1 MATRTIHIVVDR
13 GGETQPL
20 EPLAASAR
28 FVPVTYVCPRTF
40 IEIAPRLQGG
50 CILIDVQ
57 QGHRLYA
64 RLRALGV
71 RIPTIVLVDPDE
83 IQVAVSVMKQGAFDV
98 FERPADER
106 ALRFAMDRALRDTGP
121 KDSMPENLDA
131 MGRVAKL
138 SNRER
143 QVLDALAA
151 GQASKAIAYELGIS
165 VRTIEVHRARMLQ
178 RLGVQNAAAAIRLAV
193 IAECGTI
200 APTSIPRRGLGG
212 LDSARVQSRQPAHV

>member
-1 MATRTIHIVVDR
+1 M
-13 GGETQPL
+13 
-20 EPLAASAR
+20 
-28 FVPVTYVCPRTF
+28 
-40 IEIAPRLQGG
+40 
-50 CILIDVQ
+50 IDVQ

-106 ALRFAMDRALRDTGP
+106 ALLFAMDRALRDTGP
-121 KDSMPENLDA
+121 KDSMPENLEA

-200 APTSIPRRGLGG
+200 APTNDRAQAHDELPGLLRPVRRSAAGG
-212 LDSARVQSRQPAHV
+212 PIGCCLPTVRAARCAALCAPGRPAAR

>member
-1 MATRTIHIVVDR
+1 MRLLQIEWQLAPYTLWLI
-13 GGETQPL
+13 GEGKPNRL
-20 EPLAASAR
+20 SRWRPWAR
-28 FVPVTYVCPRTF
+28 FVSVAYVCPRTF

-121 KDSMPENLDA
+121 KDSMPENLEA
-131 MGRVAKL
+131 MGRVG
-138 SNRER
+138 S
-143 QVLDALAA
+143 
-151 GQASKAIAYELGIS
+151 
-165 VRTIEVHRARMLQ
+165 
-178 RLGVQNAAAAIRLAV
+178 
-193 IAECGTI
+193 
-200 APTSIPRRGLGG
+200 
-212 LDSARVQSRQPAHV
+212 